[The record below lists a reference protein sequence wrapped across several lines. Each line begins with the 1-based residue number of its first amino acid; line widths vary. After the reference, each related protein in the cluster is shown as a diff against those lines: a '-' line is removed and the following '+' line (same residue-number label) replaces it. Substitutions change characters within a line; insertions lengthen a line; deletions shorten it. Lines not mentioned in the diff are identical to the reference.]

1 MQSQILLEDDAMTES
16 RTASRSLNVTL
27 RLKEFAV
34 PPISDGLVL
43 GKICPIGAT
52 AMRKALSLL
61 QNSTFDHFKVKD
73 DDVVGD
79 IFVRSSILKRVSRK
93 QILQLVLDRV
103 KPLMS
108 ENEIMHL
115 NIEAEL
121 VLEEQL

>member
-1 MQSQILLEDDAMTES
+1 MTES
-16 RTASRSLNVTL
+16 QTGSRALNVTL
-27 RLKEFAV
+27 RIREFLV

-43 GKICPIGAT
+43 GKTCPIGAT
-52 AMRKALSLL
+52 AMKKALSLL
-61 QNSTFDHFKVKD
+61 QTSTFDHFKVKD

-93 QILQLVLDRV
+93 QIFQLVLDRV

-121 VLEEQL
+121 VVEEQF